1 LRKAAFLL
9 TPLLGL
15 ALFFTATPPRFG
27 THLSTRFLQD
37 STRETG
43 LTPVLAVI
51 GDYRSFDLLLLVLIA
66 WCAGCLGLLA
76 AFSRLPQV
84 PLKGRA
90 LAATVFLSLG
100 ILGGLGIGLF
110 TLWGGGDL
118 LDFEPFARFV
128 PPESARG
135 LGAWGLSVAGLLCM
149 AGVFLSCFKGPET
162 SHGN

>member
-15 ALFFTATPPRFG
+15 TLFFTATPPRFG

-37 STRETG
+37 ATRETG
-43 LTPVLAVI
+43 LTPVLAVVS
-51 GDYRSFDLLLLVLIA
+51 DYRSFDLLLLVLMA
-66 WCAGCLGLLA
+66 WCVGCVGLLT
-76 AFSRLPQV
+76 AFSRSPQV
-84 PLKGRA
+84 PLRGRA
-90 LAATVFLSLG
+90 LAAMIFLSLG
-100 ILGGLGIGLF
+100 ILGSLGIGLF
-110 TLWGGGDL
+110 TLGGGSDF

-135 LGAWGLSVAGLLCM
+135 LGAWGLSVTGLLCA